1 MCHKKDVCHLSV
13 NDITVLSFTFR
24 YSHSAHVINEKL
36 VVVGGVWL
44 QADGVPGVAVI
55 NLNTGGCV
63 EIQLD
68 TVSYS
73 AHRF

>member
-1 MCHKKDVCHLSV
+1 
-13 NDITVLSFTFR
+13 
-24 YSHSAHVINEKL
+24 VI
-36 VVVGGVWL
+36 GGVWL

-55 NLNTGGCV
+55 NLNTGACV

-73 AHRF
+73 VSE